1 MAINYVCRHC
11 RTFLGSIQRSDS
23 TEMQLGLHS
32 LTPAERRDIIASDS
46 DGEITV
52 KVTCNY
58 CKEALDNNPELSL
71 LASPLQ

>member
-11 RTFLGSIQRSDS
+11 RTFLGSINRSDV

-32 LTPAERRDIIASDS
+32 LTPAERRDIIAYDS
-46 DGEITV
+46 EGEITV
-52 KVTCNY
+52 KVTCGY
-58 CKEALDNNPELSL
+58 CKQALDNNPELSL

>member
-11 RTFLGSIQRSDS
+11 RTFLGSIDRSDI

-32 LTPAERRDIIASDS
+32 LTPAERRDIIAYDS
-46 DGEITV
+46 EGEITV
-52 KVTCNY
+52 KVTCGY
-58 CKEALDNNPELSL
+58 CKQALDNNPELSL

>member
-1 MAINYVCRHC
+1 MAIHYVCRHC
-11 RTFLGSIQRSDS
+11 RTFLGSIDRSTA
-23 TEMQLGLHS
+23 TEIQLGLHS
-32 LTPAERRDIIASDS
+32 LTPAERREIIAYDS

-52 KVTCNY
+52 KVTCDY

>member
-11 RTFLGSIQRSDS
+11 RTFLGSIQRSDV

-32 LTPAERRDIIASDS
+32 LTPAERRDIIAYDS
-46 DGEITV
+46 EGELTV
-52 KVTCNY
+52 KVTCDY
-58 CKEALDNNPELSL
+58 CKQALDNNPELSL

>member
-11 RTFLGSIQRSDS
+11 RTFLGSIQKSDV

-32 LTPAERRDIIASDS
+32 LTAAERRDIIAYDS

-52 KVTCNY
+52 KVTCGY